1 MATRRREV
9 IWTQRAR
16 DALDEAAVYV
26 AQDSFEAAVN
36 LIEGALD
43 VAESLGTLSERG
55 RLVPELDDPTIR
67 ETFVYKYRLLYQV
80 ASSQITVLGF
90 IHGARDFN
98 RWWRGE

>member
-16 DALDEAAVYV
+16 DALDEAAAYV

-36 LIEGALD
+36 IIEGALD
-43 VAESLGTLSERG
+43 AAESLGTLSERG